1 MTFKPLNENDVVN
14 TRTLLHE
21 AIPLTG
27 SIISGSYFDSATGD
41 PTNLKSYSHG
51 MFQTIYDYN
60 YLSSSAN
67 HIFDVTCGV
76 HPSSTTTIDTMETK
90 KNNIYGQMAQLL
102 MGYDLTGS
110 VNLFDGDGN
119 LYGPQADKIKDIFIL
134 PFSRLLVKD
143 EIKKETFSMTVDVS
157 AFVLNTWDQSFAS
170 TLTITDLGASTEY
183 RVNSPVGDY
192 GILYALQ
199 EGGLI
204 DANNNTERLKTVD
217 TQEYYRCGLIYY
229 QAGIVIL
236 EKDLFDG
243 LLATPL
249 DGSNTNYFFQYDA
262 NGTPTEVSVSDCFR
276 YGTINECGLGLLH
289 RIGNIQFNNTT
300 ELNSTV
306 YFCRVNH
313 NEFNYSSNPTYLEDS
328 RIRVK
333 TQSTDEPVAYITTVG
348 LYNDRN
354 ELLATAKLSE
364 ALKKSPSTEFTIRA
378 RLDY

>member
-27 SIISGSYFDSATGD
+27 SIISGSYVDTIVAPNV

-76 HPSSTTTIDTMETK
+76 SVQAGKTFATNGMETK

-110 VNLFDGDGN
+110 VQLFDEDGD
-119 LYGPQADKIKDIFIL
+119 LYGSTTDKMREIFVL

-143 EIKKETFSMTVDVS
+143 EIKKETFEMTVDVANYVAGGQFPS
-157 AFVLNTWDQSFAS
+157 SNLV
-170 TLTITDLGASTEY
+170 TITDTNASTEY
-183 RVNSPVGDY
+183 RVNSPAGDY
-192 GILYALQ
+192 GILYANGTPL
-199 EGGLI
+199 G
-204 DANNNTERLKTVD
+204 TEPSK
-217 TQEYYRCGLIYY
+217 CGLIFY
-229 QAGIVIL
+229 QAGIVVLTGSI
-236 EKDLFDG
+236 FNS
-243 LLATPL
+243 LLTSPPTDFY
-249 DGSNTNYFFQYDA
+249 DGSTLEAALTDTSIDN
-262 NGTPTEVSVSDCFR
+262 
-276 YGTINECGLGLLH
+276 CGNGLLH
-289 RIGNIQFNNTT
+289 RIENIQFNNTT

>member
-1 MTFKPLNENDVVN
+1 MTFKPLNENDAVN

-27 SIISGSYFDSATGD
+27 SIISGSYFDPTTKA
-41 PTNLKSYSHG
+41 PTNLKTYSHG
-51 MFQTIYDYN
+51 MFQTVYDYN

-67 HIFDVTCGV
+67 HVFDITCGV
-76 HPSSTTTIDTMETK
+76 NADTSLTVTSMQSK
-90 KNNIYGQMAQLL
+90 KRNIYGQMSQLL

-110 VNLFDGDGN
+110 IQLFDEDGDLLAG
-119 LYGPQADKIKDIFIL
+119 GEKMKEVFVV

-143 EIKKETFSMTVDVS
+143 EIKKETFQMTVCVDTFADAAQ
-157 AFVLNTWDQSFAS
+157 AFAAS
-170 TLTITDLGASTEY
+170 TLVTIADLGASTEY
-183 RVNSPVGDY
+183 RVNSPAGEY
-192 GILYALQ
+192 GILYAAQNSGLLDIAGNSTHVASI
-199 EGGLI
+199 GGADHL
-204 DANNNTERLKTVD
+204 
-217 TQEYYRCGLIYY
+217 RCGLVFY
-229 QAGIVIL
+229 QAGIAVLTGSIFGSL
-236 EKDLFDG
+236 
-243 LLATPL
+243 L
-249 DGSNTNYFFQYDA
+249 DGASAGGKAAFNGGGISVDDVLEGSTIDQMNDA
-262 NGTPTEVSVSDCFR
+262 V
-276 YGTINECGLGLLH
+276 LH
-289 RIGNIQFNNTT
+289 RIHNVQFNNTT

-313 NEFNYSSNPTYLEDS
+313 NEFNYSSNPTYVSGS
-328 RIRVK
+328 RMRVK

>member
-1 MTFKPLNENDVVN
+1 MTFKPLNENDTVN

-27 SIISGSYFDSATGD
+27 SIISGSYVDTD
-41 PTNLKSYSHG
+41 TPPNPTNVKTYSHG
-51 MFQTIYDYN
+51 MFQTVYDYA

-76 HPSSTTTIDTMETK
+76 SAQAGKSFGANGMETK
-90 KNNIYGQMAQLL
+90 KNNIYGQMTQLL

-110 VNLFDGDGN
+110 VQLFDEDGDLLAG
-119 LYGPQADKIKDIFIL
+119 GEKMKEVFVL

-143 EIKKETFSMTVDVS
+143 EIKKETFSMNLDVTTYNAS
-157 AFVLNTWDQSFAS
+157 SQPMAS
-170 TLTITDLGASTEY
+170 TDLVTISDLGASTEY
-183 RVNSPVGDY
+183 RVNSPAGEY
-192 GILYALQ
+192 GILYASNDT
-199 EGGLI
+199 GLL
-204 DANNNTERLKTVD
+204 DTAGNASRLSTVD
-217 TQEYYRCGLIYY
+217 AVDYLKCGLIFY
-229 QAGIVIL
+229 QAGIVVL
-236 EKDLFDG
+236 TGSVFGG
-243 LLATPL
+243 LLQTPL
-249 DGSNTNYFFQYDA
+249 GAAAPALYFNDGT
-262 NGTPTEVSVSDCFR
+262 SDL
-276 YGTINECGLGLLH
+276 GIDNVLTDNPIDDVNESLLH
-289 RIGNIQFNNTT
+289 RIENIQFNNTT

>member
-1 MTFKPLNENDVVN
+1 MTFKPLNENDTVN

-21 AIPLTG
+21 AIPLSG
-27 SIISGSYFDSATGD
+27 SIISGSYVASGE
-41 PTNLKSYSHG
+41 PTNVKTYSHG
-51 MFQTIYDYN
+51 MFQTVYDYA

-67 HIFDVTCGV
+67 HVFDITCGV
-76 HPSSTTTIDTMETK
+76 SAQSGLSILSTGMETK

-110 VNLFDGDGN
+110 VQLFDEDGDLLAG
-119 LYGPQADKIKDIFIL
+119 GAKMTEVIIL

-143 EIKKETFSMTVDVS
+143 EIKKETFEMKLDVTDYD
-157 AFVLNTWDQSFAS
+157 NTTGQPMAAGD
-170 TLTITDLGASTEY
+170 LITISDLGASTEY
-183 RVNSPVGDY
+183 RVNSPAGEY
-192 GILYALQ
+192 GILYAAQNGALLDTA
-199 EGGLI
+199 GN
-204 DANNNTERLKTVD
+204 ASRLSTVD
-217 TQEYYRCGLIYY
+217 AVDYLKCGLIFY
-229 QAGIVIL
+229 QAGIVVL
-236 EKDLFDG
+236 TGSVFGG
-243 LLATPL
+243 LLASPL
-249 DGSNTNYFFQYDA
+249 DAGTASDTFFDSGGA
-262 NGTPTEVSVSDCFR
+262 LG
-276 YGTINECGLGLLH
+276 INDVFTDNSIDDMNEAFLH
-289 RIGNIQFNNTT
+289 RVENIQFNNTT

-328 RIRVK
+328 KVRVK

>member
-1 MTFKPLNENDVVN
+1 MTFKPLNENDTVN

-27 SIISGSYFDSATGD
+27 SIISGSYIDTD
-41 PTNLKSYSHG
+41 TPPNPTNLKSYSHG
-51 MFQTIYDYN
+51 MFQTVYDYA

-76 HPSSTTTIDTMETK
+76 SSQSGLAVAEMVSK

-110 VNLFDGDGN
+110 VQLFDEDGDLLAG
-119 LYGPQADKIKDIFIL
+119 GEKMKEIFVL

-143 EIKKETFSMTVDVS
+143 EIKKETFSMNLDV
-157 AFVLNTWDQSFAS
+157 TTYDAS
-170 TLTITDLGASTEY
+170 SQPMTSTDLVTISDLGASTEY
-183 RVNSPVGDY
+183 RVNSPAGEY
-192 GILYALQ
+192 GILYASNDTNLLDTA
-199 EGGLI
+199 GN
-204 DANNNTERLKTVD
+204 ASRLSTVD
-217 TQEYYRCGLIYY
+217 AVDYLKCGLIFY
-229 QAGIVIL
+229 QAGIVVL
-236 EKDLFDG
+236 TGSVFG
-243 LLATPL
+243 SLLADPL
-249 DGSNTNYFFQYDA
+249 VNGNPGTDTYFNDGSNLGIDDVFTDNSID
-262 NGTPTEVSVSDCFR
+262 DM
-276 YGTINECGLGLLH
+276 NESLLH
-289 RIGNIQFNNTT
+289 RIENIQFNNTT

>member
-27 SIISGSYFDSATGD
+27 SIISGSYGD
-41 PTNLKSYSHG
+41 TNIKSYSHG
-51 MFQTIYDYN
+51 MFQTVYDYN

-76 HPSSTTTIDTMETK
+76 SAQSSLYNENNTMAAKK
-90 KNNIYGQMAQLL
+90 KNVYGQMAQLL
-102 MGYDLTGS
+102 MGYDLTGA
-110 VNLFDGDGN
+110 VQLFDEDGDLLGTPN
-119 LYGPQADKIKDIFIL
+119 DKVKEVFVL

-143 EIKKETFSMTVDVS
+143 EIKKETFSMTLDVANYVAS
-157 AFVLNTWDQSFAS
+157 GQTFAD
-170 TLTITDLGASTEY
+170 LVTIQDTGASTEY
-183 RVNSPVGDY
+183 RVNSPAGDY
-192 GILYALQ
+192 GILYATGNPL
-199 EGGLI
+199 
-204 DANNNTERLKTVD
+204 A
-217 TQEYYRCGLIYY
+217 TQDPTKCGLIFY
-229 QAGIVIL
+229 QAGIVVLNADIFNTLLNDPLVGGSFNFNQNGGIL
-236 EKDLFDG
+236 DSL
-243 LLATPL
+243 
-249 DGSNTNYFFQYDA
+249 
-262 NGTPTEVSVSDCFR
+262 SDDE
-276 YGTINECGLGLLH
+276 INVLGNSLLH
-289 RIGNIQFNNTT
+289 RIENIQFNNTT

>member
-1 MTFKPLNENDVVN
+1 MTFKPLNENDTVN

-27 SIISGSYFDSATGD
+27 SIISGSYVDTAVPPN

-51 MFQTIYDYN
+51 MFQTVYDYN

-67 HIFDVTCGV
+67 HVFDVTCGI
-76 HPSSTTTIDTMETK
+76 SSQAAKVFGASGMQSK
-90 KNNIYGQMAQLL
+90 KNNIYGQMAQIL

-110 VNLFDGDGN
+110 VQLFDEDGDLLANG
-119 LYGPQADKIKDIFIL
+119 AKMKEVFVL

-143 EIKKETFSMTVDVS
+143 EIKKETFSMNVDVTNYV
-157 AFVLNTWDQSFAS
+157 AAAQPMDPS
-170 TLTITDLGASTEY
+170 TDLITISDLGASNEY
-183 RVNSPVGDY
+183 RVNSPAGEY
-192 GILYALQ
+192 GILYAA
-199 EGGLI
+199 
-204 DANNNTERLKTVD
+204 DNNNLLDLTVTNAD
-217 TQEYYRCGLIYY
+217 HKVTINAVEYLRCGLIFY
-229 QAGIVIL
+229 QAGIVVLTGSVFGTHLTNPL
-236 EKDLFDG
+236 ETAITDAF
-243 LLATPL
+243 
-249 DGSNTNYFFQYDA
+249 NA
-262 NGTPTEVSVSDCFR
+262 NGALQTALTDEPIDD
-276 YGTINECGLGLLH
+276 INTSLLH
-289 RIGNIQFNNTT
+289 RIENVQFNNTT

-306 YFCRVNH
+306 YFCRANH
-313 NEFNYSSNPTYLEDS
+313 NEFNYSSNPTYLDNS
-328 RIRVK
+328 RVRVK

>member
-1 MTFKPLNENDVVN
+1 MTFKPLNENDTVN

-27 SIISGSYFDSATGD
+27 SIISGSYHDGGTPRQ

-51 MFQTIYDYN
+51 MFQTVYDYN

-67 HIFDVTCGV
+67 HIFDVTCGI
-76 HPSSTTTIDTMETK
+76 SAQAGKTFGTNGMETK
-90 KNNIYGQMAQLL
+90 KKNIYGQMAQLL

-110 VNLFDGDGN
+110 VQLFDEDGDLLGGGN
-119 LYGPQADKIKDIFIL
+119 KMKEVFVL

-143 EIKKETFSMTVDVS
+143 EIKKETFEMKLDV
-157 AFVLNTWDQSFAS
+157 ATYDVGGQFPS
-170 TLTITDLGASTEY
+170 TNLVTITDTNASTEY
-183 RVNSPVGDY
+183 RVNSPAGDY
-192 GILYALQ
+192 GILYAN
-199 EGGLI
+199 GAGL
-204 DANNNTERLKTVD
+204 VD
-217 TQEYYRCGLIYY
+217 QNSKCGLIFY
-229 QAGIVIL
+229 QAGIVVL
-236 EKDLFDG
+236 TGSVFG
-243 LLATPL
+243 SLLTDPL
-249 DGSNTNYFFQYDA
+249 V
-262 NGTPTEVSVSDCFR
+262 NGTPTVDTYFND
-276 YGTINECGLGLLH
+276 GTSNLGIDDVFTNNSIDDMNEALLH
-289 RIGNIQFNNTT
+289 RVENIQFNNTT

>member
-1 MTFKPLNENDVVN
+1 MTFKPLNENDTVN

-21 AIPLTG
+21 AIPLAGT
-27 SIISGSYFDSATGD
+27 IISGSYIDADTPPN

-51 MFQTIYDYN
+51 MFQTVYDYA

-67 HIFDVTCGV
+67 HVFDITCGV
-76 HPSSTTTIDTMETK
+76 SSQAGKVFDPNTGMESK
-90 KNNIYGQMAQLL
+90 KRNIYGQMSQLL

-110 VNLFDGDGN
+110 VQLFDEDGDLLAAGE
-119 LYGPQADKIKDIFIL
+119 KMKEVIVL

-143 EIKKETFSMTVDVS
+143 EIKKETFEMKLDVTDYV
-157 AFVLNTWDQSFAS
+157 ANAQPQTS
-170 TLTITDLGASTEY
+170 TDLVTIADLGASNEY
-183 RVNSPVGDY
+183 RVNSPAGEY
-192 GILYALQ
+192 GILYAEQNTGLLDI
-199 EGGLI
+199 GGNATHASGSSHL
-204 DANNNTERLKTVD
+204 
-217 TQEYYRCGLIYY
+217 RCGLIFY
-229 QAGIVIL
+229 QAGIVVL
-236 EKDLFDG
+236 TGSVFG
-243 LLATPL
+243 SLLANPL
-249 DGSNTNYFFQYDA
+249 ADTGAGDTFWNDGTDDHGIDTVLTDNSID
-262 NGTPTEVSVSDCFR
+262 EM
-276 YGTINECGLGLLH
+276 NEAVLH
-289 RIGNIQFNNTT
+289 RINNIQFNNTT

-328 RIRVK
+328 RVRVK

>member
-27 SIISGSYFDSATGD
+27 SIISGSYVDSATGD
-41 PTNLKSYSHG
+41 PTNIKNYSHG
-51 MFQTIYDYN
+51 MFQTVYDYN

-76 HPSSTTTIDTMETK
+76 HPSSTTQIDSMETK

-119 LYGPQADKIKDIFIL
+119 LYGPQADKIKDIFVL

-157 AFVLNTWDQSFAS
+157 AFSSAAWDQAFAS

-183 RVNSPVGDY
+183 RVNSPAGDY

-199 EGGLI
+199 ENSLI
-204 DANNNTERLKTVD
+204 EPTGNEERLKTVD
-217 TQEYYRCGLIYY
+217 NQYYYRCGLIYY
-229 QAGIVIL
+229 QAGIVVL
-236 EKDLFDG
+236 EKDLFEG
-243 LLATPL
+243 LLTAPL
-249 DGSNTNYFFQYDA
+249 NGQGLRYFFQYD
-262 NGTPTEVSVSDCFR
+262 NSGTPISVGTSDCFR
-276 YGTINECGLGLLH
+276 YGTINEVGRGLLH

>member
-1 MTFKPLNENDVVN
+1 MTFKPLNENDTVN

-27 SIISGSYFDSATGD
+27 SIISGSYVSSGN
-41 PTNLKSYSHG
+41 PTNVKFYSHG
-51 MFQTIYDYN
+51 MFNTVYDYN
-60 YLSSSAN
+60 YVSSSAN

-76 HPSSTTTIDTMETK
+76 SSQSGLSVTEMASK

-110 VNLFDGDGN
+110 VQLFDEDGDLLAG
-119 LYGPQADKIKDIFIL
+119 GEKMEEIFIL

-143 EIKKETFSMTVDVS
+143 EIKKETFEMKLDVTTYNAS
-157 AFVLNTWDQSFAS
+157 AQPMNSATDLV
-170 TLTITDLGASTEY
+170 TISDLGASTEY
-183 RVNSPVGDY
+183 RVNSPAGEY
-192 GILYALQ
+192 GILYASNDT
-199 EGGLI
+199 GLL
-204 DANNNTERLKTVD
+204 DTAGNASRLSTVD
-217 TQEYYRCGLIYY
+217 AVDYLKCGLIFY
-229 QAGIVIL
+229 QAGIVVL
-236 EKDLFDG
+236 TGSVFGG
-243 LLATPL
+243 LLADPL
-249 DGSNTNYFFQYDA
+249 ASTITDPDVFWNDGSDLGIDDVFTDNSID
-262 NGTPTEVSVSDCFR
+262 DM
-276 YGTINECGLGLLH
+276 NEALLH
-289 RIGNIQFNNTT
+289 RIENIEFNNTT

-313 NEFNYSSNPTYLEDS
+313 NEFNYSSNPTYLDNS
-328 RIRVK
+328 KVRVK